1 MAFSSDFLRKSFQ
14 FSVFSKEFSSLNRQ
28 LIPDNYICERMRVGI
43 GYDVHRL
50 VANRKLILGG
60 VEISY
65 HLGLLGHSDADV
77 LTHAIVDAILGAAA
91 LGDIGTHFP
100 DTDDR
105 YRGMDSLVFL
115 RDAAAKVRQS
125 GYRIENIDSTV
136 IAQRPRLA
144 PYISEM
150 RARLA
155 KTLDITV
162 AQVNVKATTA
172 EELGV
177 VGEGKAIVAHAT
189 ACLSRL

>member
-1 MAFSSDFLRKSFQ
+1 
-14 FSVFSKEFSSLNRQ
+14 
-28 LIPDNYICERMRVGI
+28 MRVGI

-50 VANRKLILGG
+50 VENRRLILGG

-77 LTHAIVDAILGAAA
+77 LTHAIIDAILGAAA

-105 YRGMDSLVFL
+105 YEGMDSFIFL
-115 RDAAAKVRQS
+115 RDTVLKVRAC
-125 GYRIENIDSTV
+125 GYQIGNIDSTV
-136 IAQRPRLA
+136 IAQRPKLA

-155 KTLDITV
+155 KTLDIAV
-162 AQVNVKATTA
+162 AQINVKATTA

-177 VGEGKAIVAHAT
+177 VGEGNAIVAHAI

>member
-1 MAFSSDFLRKSFQ
+1 
-14 FSVFSKEFSSLNRQ
+14 
-28 LIPDNYICERMRVGI
+28 MRVGI

-50 VANRKLILGG
+50 VENRRLILGG

-77 LTHAIVDAILGAAA
+77 LTHAIIDAILGAAA

-105 YRGMDSLVFL
+105 YEGMDSFIFL
-115 RDAAAKVRQS
+115 RDTVLKVKAC
-125 GYRIENIDSTV
+125 GYQIENIDSTV
-136 IAQRPRLA
+136 IAQRPKLA

-155 KTLDITV
+155 NTLGIAV
-162 AQVNVKATTA
+162 AQINVKATTA

-177 VGEGKAIVAHAT
+177 VGEGKAIVAHAI
-189 ACLSRL
+189 ACLSQR

>member
-1 MAFSSDFLRKSFQ
+1 
-14 FSVFSKEFSSLNRQ
+14 
-28 LIPDNYICERMRVGI
+28 MRIGV

-50 VANRKLILGG
+50 VPDRKLILGG

-77 LTHAIVDAILGAAA
+77 LTHAIVDALLGAAA

-105 YRGMDSLVFL
+105 YEGMDSLIFL
-115 RDAAAKVRQS
+115 AEAAAKVRQC
-125 GYRIENIDSTV
+125 GYQVENVDSTV
-136 IAQRPRLA
+136 IAQRPKLA

-150 RARLA
+150 RTRLA
-155 KTLDITV
+155 NALDINV
-162 AQVNVKATTA
+162 VQVSVKATTA